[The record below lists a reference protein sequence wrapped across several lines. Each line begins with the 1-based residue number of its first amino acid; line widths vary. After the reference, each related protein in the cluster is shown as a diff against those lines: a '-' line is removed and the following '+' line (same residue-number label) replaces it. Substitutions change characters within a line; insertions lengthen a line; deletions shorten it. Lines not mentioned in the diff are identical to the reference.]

1 MRTWYASYDRR
12 KNIRC
17 ALPHLLTTESY
28 AFKELNKNV
37 IQKAIDEINLKI
49 ENMDL
54 QMNIGKRGRSVV
66 HIEIYNNY
74 YPMKRNSSSGDIP
87 LFNWLEEN

>member
-1 MRTWYASYDRR
+1 M
-12 KNIRC
+12 RC

-54 QMNIGKRGRSVV
+54 EILTARRGRKVV
-66 HIEIYNNY
+66 QVNIHI
-74 YPMKRNSSSGDIP
+74 
-87 LFNWLEEN
+87 